1 MLDFVTDSEF
11 AVTAALWTGG
21 ASLALVFLLMLETLA
36 LRLLLIA
43 RTRRAERFDA
53 AWNPL
58 LIESLDEVPRELP
71 SVARRDVVSFLLLWN
86 YLQESLRD
94 EAKENLNNVARV
106 CAIDRRALTLLRHRN
121 LRHKLLAV
129 QTLGRLGERR
139 AWGELVELCETDD
152 SALSLSAAKA
162 LVRIDA
168 APAVEL
174 IIPMIVRR
182 ADWST
187 SVVAGILREAG
198 ADVISA
204 PLARVVLAM
213 PRAETPRMIRF
224 FELAQH
230 EIAAP
235 VVRRILSDSDETE
248 VVTACLRV
256 LQSPEDL
263 PRVRAFLQD
272 ERWQI
277 RLHAVMCLG
286 RSGTGED
293 EAKLAHACGD
303 LEWWVRYRAAQALAS
318 LPTMTDERFR
328 SIGEAHQNEFGRDI
342 IRQVTAERQVNS

>member
-36 LRLLLIA
+36 LRLLLIR
-43 RTRRAERFDA
+43 RTRRAARFDA
-53 AWNPL
+53 VWNPL

-71 SVARRDVVSFLLLWN
+71 IVARRDVVSFLLLWN

-94 EAKENLNNVARV
+94 EAEENLNGVARV
-106 CAIDRRALTLLRHRN
+106 CGIDGRALALLRHRN

-139 AWGELVELCETDD
+139 AWNDLVELCAIDD
-152 SALSLSAAKA
+152 PALSLSAAKA

-168 APAVEL
+168 ARAVEL
-174 IIPMIVRR
+174 IIPLIVRR
-182 ADWST
+182 ADWSS

-204 PLARVVLAM
+204 PLAGAVLAM
-213 PRAETPRMIRF
+213 PTIETPRMIRF
-224 FELAQH
+224 LELAQH
-230 EIAAP
+230 EIAVP
-235 VVRRILSDSDETE
+235 VVRRILSGSDETE

-263 PRVRAFLQD
+263 PRVRAFLKD

-277 RLHAVMCLG
+277 RLHAAMCLG
-286 RSGTGED
+286 RSGTAED
-293 EAKLAHACGD
+293 EARLAHACGD
-303 LEWWVRYRAAQALAS
+303 LEWWVRYRAAQSLAS

-328 SIGEAHQNEFGRDI
+328 AIGEAHQNEFGRDI